1 MNTSYKENENS
12 LVSVSLDKIDIDS
25 IFEDDNDFGEDFDD
39 NDFIDVD
46 NFNDSGI
53 NVINETDLTDDQR
66 KTIAKATDWYKNR
79 RNIDPVFVIGGA
91 AGTGKAIPVNT
102 IVPTPFGNKVFGDLK
117 VGDLL
122 FDRKGKPTKITAIY
136 EQGILD
142 NYEITFEDER
152 KAYSNNEHLWTYI
165 DENNKFKT
173 DSLKNIQMISIFSKV
188 CIPIN
193 NKVEYEE
200 KKLLIPPYVLGYF
213 IASKKLNISDAKNK
227 KEAKYLL
234 KETLSLLSN
243 VLVNDII
250 PNDYMYCS
258 VEQRFQLVQGL
269 MDAKGFFNKKTKK
282 LSLNLDNQRIAD
294 QIRKILFSLGY
305 TCSLSK
311 RINGNYLL
319 SIDITNEEKKLFFN
333 SKKKADL
340 IDFEGKE
347 KVNKLLIKSI
357 KWIGNTK
364 MRCIDVDN
372 DEHLFLMNDYIVT
385 HNCLHEDSSLFY
397 ENHIGKIKDV
407 KVNDKIYGADGKLC
421 NVTRVFPQKEKKQ
434 CYKIVFNDDTSITC
448 DLDQLFNY
456 SLDNKN
462 FITGKLDEILENH
475 KKGKE
480 IFFPINKLLRFKK
493 TKLPISPTLIGFL
506 LNYGCTNFEFF
517 HEYFTLYLNDNLIH
531 EKEMLSTIVD
541 IVKENGY
548 IVNTISTNR
557 GVLSFTEVDT
567 EKANIFKNAINNMQL
582 INPDTKE
589 KHIPFEYIYNSLS
602 NRMLLFDSLL
612 TTSIKQND
620 IVVKVSKGMEDS
632 IRLFI
637 ETMGGLIFNK
647 ENDEKLIALSNIL
660 SDTESNYLIKKI
672 KNITE
677 LKGKS
682 NTICIT
688 VDNADKLYLSND
700 CIVVHNTS
708 IIPHF
713 INNID
718 LKSSGHALP
727 YNAKVLK
734 RNGFVPIV
742 TLKVGDKICGGN
754 GDFVTVKG
762 IYPQGPR
769 EMYKVTFSD
778 GVSTLCDKEHLWT
791 VATLNEKFNT
801 YSLSTLMNQGLIAPT
816 GRIKYRI
823 PLVQPVQFTKKKVPI
838 HPYLLGALINGTFN
852 RGDVITF
859 RTKHKE
865 VLPRVKELLARHNFK
880 LSEPITNSDTGVE
893 ECYILSK
900 SETLSNNWLN
910 NKLHELGL
918 RNLEPDEK
926 FIPPVYLFGSP
937 EQRRQLLNGLIDT
950 MGSFCH
956 KSDTAELKRNNKHA
970 FTVEFISKSKQLLKD
985 IKFLVESLGG
995 VTDLHEVS
1003 ATHKKIGEGKYVN
1016 TFEGFFRMSIKV
1028 RNFGMR
1034 VINAEFT
1041 ERCNLNKVLLQ
1052 RTIKSIEKTKK
1063 VVEAICI
1070 EVDEPNG
1077 LFVTNDFIVTHNT
1090 TVNSKIAYTTFTGR
1104 AAMVLQQKGVPATT
1118 IHKLIYEYKVEK
1130 DPRTQEIK
1138 KAYFIKKPSLPPT
1151 IKLIVVDEFSM
1162 VSEEIMNDLKSYNI
1176 PIIMFGDPHQLLPV
1190 GGNTNS
1196 YLNRFDAMLEQTHR
1210 QASDSPILRLATNI
1224 RNGDLSLKYG
1234 DYGELKILPKSKL
1247 NKDIMFAADQVICG
1261 TNMSRQDINN
1271 SFRRHLYRNSLLPE
1285 DGDKVICLK
1294 NNWMIKPID
1303 DFYLVNGMIGRISY
1317 LSLDKYGK
1325 PIFDFTPNFLDRT
1338 FFKLRYE
1345 PKIFLGEKV
1354 DFKKWNKFNPINQFD
1369 YGYAIT
1375 CHKAQGGEFD
1385 NVVVWEEVLSRETHA
1400 NWLYSSI
1407 TRAKESLIIFH

>member
-1 MNTSYKENENS
+1 MNTSYKAIEDDTI
-12 LVSVSLDKIDIDS
+12 SVSLDKIDINS
-25 IFEDDNDFGEDFDD
+25 IFEDDNFDD
-39 NDFIDVD
+39 EFDDKDFIDID
-46 NFNDSGI
+46 NLNKSGI
-53 NVINETDLTDDQR
+53 NVINELDLTDDQR
-66 KTIAKATDWYKNR
+66 NTIAKATDWYKNR
-79 RNIDPVFVIGGA
+79 RKIDPVFVIGGA
-91 AGTGKAIPVNT
+91 AGTGKAIPVST
-102 IVPTPFGNKVFGDLK
+102 VVPTPSGDKIFGDLK

-136 EQGILD
+136 NQGILN
-142 NYEITFEDER
+142 NYEITFNDGR
-152 KAYSNNEHLWTYI
+152 KAYSNSDHLWTYI
-165 DENNKFKT
+165 DENNEFRT
-173 DSLKNIQMISIFSKV
+173 FSLKEIQIKTLFSGIN
-188 CIPIN
+188 IPIN

-200 KKLLIPPYVLGYF
+200 KNLLIPPYVLGYF
-213 IASKKLNISDAKNK
+213 IANRRLDISDARNK

-234 KETLSLLSN
+234 KKSLKLLN
-243 VLVNDII
+243 NILINNII
-250 PNDYMYCS
+250 PNDYIYCS
-258 VEQRFQLVQGL
+258 IDQRFQLIQGL
-269 MDAKGFFNKKTKK
+269 MDAKGVLNKKTDQ
-282 LSLNLDNQRIAD
+282 LALTLDNEKMIN
-294 QIRKILFSLGY
+294 QIRTILFSLGY
-305 TCSLSK
+305 TCSLNK
-311 RINGNYLL
+311 NTKGKYVLN
-319 SIDITNEEKKLFFN
+319 IDITNEEKKLFFN

-340 IDFEGKE
+340 INFKRKE
-347 KVNKLLIKSI
+347 KINKLLIKNI
-357 KWIGNTK
+357 KWVGKTK
-364 MRCIDVDN
+364 MMCIDVDN

-397 ENHIGKIKDV
+397 EDHVGKIKDV

-421 NVTRVFPQKEKKQ
+421 KVTKVFPQQEKKQ
-434 CYKIVFNDDTSITC
+434 CYKIIFNDDTNIIA

-456 SLDNKN
+456 SIDNKN
-462 FITGKLDEILENH
+462 FLTGNLDEILKIH
-475 KKGKE
+475 AQGKE

-506 LNYGCTNFEFF
+506 LNYDCTNFEFF
-517 HEYFTLYLNDNLIH
+517 HEYFTLYLNNNLIH
-531 EKEMLSTIVD
+531 EKDIISTVVD
-541 IVKENGY
+541 IIKENGY
-548 IVNTISTNR
+548 VVNTISTNR
-557 GVLSFTEVDT
+557 GVLSFTEVDK
-567 EKANIFKNAINNMQL
+567 EKANSFKNIINNMQL
-582 INPDTKE
+582 INPETKE
-589 KHIPFEYIYNSLS
+589 KHIPFKYIYTSLN

-612 TTSIKQND
+612 TTSVKQND
-620 IVVKVSKGMEDS
+620 IMVKISKGMEDS

-637 ETMGGLIFNK
+637 ETMGGLVFNR

-660 SDTESNYLIKKI
+660 SDIESNYLIKKI
-672 KNITE
+672 KDIIK
-677 LKGKS
+677 LKEKS

-688 VDNADKLYLSND
+688 VDNSDKLYLSND

-727 YNAKVLK
+727 YDAKVLK

-769 EMYKVTFSD
+769 EMYKINFSD
-778 GVSTLCDKEHLWT
+778 GSSTLCDKEHLWT

-801 YSLSTLMNQGLIAPT
+801 YSLSTLISQGLTAPT

-823 PLVQPVQFTKKKVPI
+823 PLVQPVQFSKKNVPI

-852 RGDVITF
+852 RGDVMTF
-859 RTKHKE
+859 RTKHRE
-865 VLPRVKELLARHNFK
+865 ILPRIKELLARHNFK
-880 LSEPITNSDTGVE
+880 LSDPITNNDTGVE

-900 SETLSNNWLN
+900 NETLTNNWLN

-926 FIPPVYLFGSP
+926 FIPPIYLFGSP

-956 KSDTAELKRNNKHA
+956 KSDTAELRKNNKHA

-985 IKFLVESLGG
+985 IKFIVESLGG

-1003 ATHKKIGEGKYVN
+1003 ATHNRVSEGKYIN

-1028 RNFGMR
+1028 RSFGMR

-1052 RTIKSIEKTKK
+1052 RTIKSIEKTDK

-1090 TVNSKIAYTTFTGR
+1090 TVDSKIAYTTFTGR

-1118 IHKLIYEYKVEK
+1118 IHKLIYEYKVDK
-1130 DPRTQEIK
+1130 DPRTQEVK
-1138 KAYFIKKPSLPPT
+1138 RAYFVKKPYLSPK

-1162 VSEEIMNDLKSYNI
+1162 VSEEIMNDLISYNI

-1190 GGNTNS
+1190 GGNINR
-1196 YLNRFDAMLEQTHR
+1196 YINRFNVMLEETHR
-1210 QASDSPILRLATNI
+1210 QASDNPILRLATNI
-1224 RNGDLSLKYG
+1224 RKGDLRLQYG
-1234 DYGELKILPKSKL
+1234 DYGKLKILPKSEL

-1261 TNMSRQDINN
+1261 TNISRQDINN

-1285 DGDKVICLK
+1285 EGDKVICLK
-1294 NNWMIKPID
+1294 NNWMINPID

-1325 PIFDFTPNFLDRT
+1325 PIFDFTPDFLDRA

-1354 DFKKWNKFNPINQFD
+1354 DPKKWSKFNTVNQFD

-1375 CHKAQGGEFD
+1375 CHKAQGGEFE
-1385 NVVVWEEVLSRETHA
+1385 NVVVWEEILSRENHA
-1400 NWLYSSI
+1400 NWIYTAV
-1407 TRAKESLIIFH
+1407 TRARDTLTIFH